1 MIVVIIPGR
10 GSSSQV
16 TSSEPEIT
24 DNYQIL
30 RLHSSEPFDRST
42 CTVLYSI
49 VVSTAQTLEPRN
61 PLGRQQ
67 VFLNNS
73 ILIRVPLQPVFSPVA
88 QEASMDARALFVG
101 AERAGRRGGGSLKYL
116 ILFADMVAHAFFDD
130 FLVAPAPVRITHLV
144 STIVVVVTPV
154 SHELPSEAMR
164 CSSPCHAR
172 RRR

>member
-30 RLHSSEPFDRST
+30 RLHDRLT
-42 CTVLYSI
+42 KAPALVLYSI

-67 VFLNNS
+67 VFLNNP

-144 STIVVVVTPV
+144 STIVVVVTHV